1 MTNNSI
7 KVLVLGLI
15 ALLLTYFNKAYSIL
29 IMLVLILIYVVNAYQ
44 LEKHYQRMG
53 RFMQRE
59 RDNELK
65 EVEIE
70 NKYHEK
76 ILSQLIRSMNLPML
90 FVDKEGKIAFTN
102 QSFRKGF
109 EIPHL
114 KGRYYKDIFVG
125 EMLDLVEQCYVFER
139 PLSTV
144 VKIQS
149 RYYQVE
155 SSPVFSDHEKLIF
168 DGTIVL
174 FTDVSKMKEIEDMQ
188 KQFLSDV
195 SHELKTPMSAIIG
208 SVEILKRDGMES
220 PEIFNEFMD
229 ILLKESYRMQNIIND
244 ILELS
249 RLDQTKVSLDYQE
262 LDVKAVVKESMDLFE
277 PLAKEKHLSL
287 IYHNQIKEP
296 LILDYSTVKTILSNF
311 ISNAIKYSNEGIIT
325 IKTKKED
332 DTFILSVQDEGIG
345 IPKNKLNYIYDRFY
359 QVDKSRS
366 SKISTG
372 LGLSIVKKIV
382 ELNQGTI
389 DVESSVGIGS
399 TFIVKLPINPKVSH
413 NDDII

>member
-1 MTNNSI
+1 M
-7 KVLVLGLI
+7 
-15 ALLLTYFNKAYSIL
+15 LTYFNKAYSIL

-220 PEIFNEFMD
+220 LEIFNEFMD

-296 LILDYSTVKTILSNF
+296 LILDYSTIKMILSNF

-325 IKTKKED
+325 IKTKKAD

-389 DVESSVGIGS
+389 DVESSTGIGS
-399 TFIVKLPINPKVSH
+399 TFTVKLPINPKVSH

>member
-29 IMLVLILIYVVNAYQ
+29 IMLGLILIYVVNAYQ

-90 FVDKEGKIAFTN
+90 FVNKEGKIAFTN

-389 DVESSVGIGS
+389 DVESSAGIGS

>member
-90 FVDKEGKIAFTN
+90 FVNKEGKIAFTN

-389 DVESSVGIGS
+389 DVESSAGIGS

-413 NDDII
+413 NEDII

>member
-53 RFMQRE
+53 RFLQRE

-168 DGTIVL
+168 FLFIVL

-296 LILDYSTVKTILSNF
+296 LILDYSTIKMILSNF

-325 IKTKKED
+325 IKTKKAD

-389 DVESSVGIGS
+389 DVESSAGIGS
-399 TFIVKLPINPKVSH
+399 TFTVKLPINPKVSH

>member
-53 RFMQRE
+53 RFLQRE

-296 LILDYSTVKTILSNF
+296 LILDYSTIKMILSNF

-325 IKTKKED
+325 IKTKKAD

-389 DVESSVGIGS
+389 DVESSAGIGS
-399 TFIVKLPINPKVSH
+399 TFTVKLPINPKVSH
-413 NDDII
+413 NDDTI

>member
-1 MTNNSI
+1 MTNNYV
-7 KVLVLGLI
+7 KVLALGLI
-15 ALLLTYFNKAYSIL
+15 ALLLVYFNKAYSVL
-29 IMLVLILIYVVNAYQ
+29 IMFVFILIYALNAYQ
-44 LEKHYQRMG
+44 LENHYQRMG
-53 RFMQRE
+53 RFIQRE

-249 RLDQTKVSLDYQE
+249 RLDQTKVTLDYQE
-262 LDVKAVVKESMDLFE
+262 LDIKTVVKESLDLFE

-287 IYHNQIKEP
+287 IYHNKIKEP

-311 ISNAIKYSNEGIIT
+311 ISNAIKYSNEGVIT

-332 DTFILSVQDEGIG
+332 DTFVLSVQDEGIG

-382 ELNQGTI
+382 ELNHGTI
-389 DVESSVGIGS
+389 DVESTVGIGS

-413 NDDII
+413 NEDII